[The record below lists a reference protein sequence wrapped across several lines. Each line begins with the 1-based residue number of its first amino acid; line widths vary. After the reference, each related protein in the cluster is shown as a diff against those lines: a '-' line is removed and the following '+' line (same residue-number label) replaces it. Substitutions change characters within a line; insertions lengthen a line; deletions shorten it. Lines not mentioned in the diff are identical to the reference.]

1 MNDIAAAIVRKY
13 PGVYLNDIVAAV
25 LQAYG
30 YTLLHTR
37 NDAVSGV
44 DLLAGKGDLGFGSP
58 RICVRVASDN
68 DPVDLPDYDDLS
80 GNVRRYG
87 ADYGLLVSTGGF
99 TDIVLQENERAVF
112 KIRLWDLDE
121 LTEQFASV
129 YDRLPREIRSAIPI
143 TTRLMPPEMLAD
155 R

>member
-1 MNDIAAAIVRKY
+1 MNDIAAAIRRKY
-13 PGVYLNDIVAAV
+13 PGAYLNDIVAAV

-30 YTLLHTR
+30 YTLVHTR
-37 NDAVSGV
+37 HDAVSGV
-44 DLLAGKGDLGFGSP
+44 DLLAGKGALGFDPP
-58 RICVRVASDN
+58 RLCVRIISDD
-68 DPVDLPDYDDLS
+68 DPVDLSDY
-80 GNVRRYG
+80 GNLTGNIGRYG

-99 TDIVLQENERAVF
+99 TDIVLQENERAFF
-112 KIRLWDLDE
+112 KVRLWDLDE

-129 YDRLPREIRSAIPI
+129 YDRLPSEIRRAIPI

>member
-44 DLLAGKGDLGFGSP
+44 DILAGKGDLGFGSP
-58 RICVRVASDN
+58 RLCVRVASDD
-68 DPVDLPDYDDLS
+68 DPVDLSDYDDLT

-87 ADYGLLVSTGGF
+87 ADYGLLVSAGGF
-99 TDIVLQENERAVF
+99 TDVVIQENELTFF
-112 KIRLWDLDE
+112 KVRLWDLDE

-129 YDRLPREIRSAIPI
+129 YDRLPPAIRSAIPI
-143 TTRLMPPEMLAD
+143 ATLRMPPEMLAD